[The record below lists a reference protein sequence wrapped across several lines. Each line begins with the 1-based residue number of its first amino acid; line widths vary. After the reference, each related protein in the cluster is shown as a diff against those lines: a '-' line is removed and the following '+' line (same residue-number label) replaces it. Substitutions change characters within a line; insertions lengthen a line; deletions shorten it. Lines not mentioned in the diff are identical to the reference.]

1 MTSNK
6 NLVIKESENC
16 DEQKKI
22 KKATFCII
30 SNFRTEICKFKL
42 MLFALDDSY

>member
-6 NLVIKESENC
+6 NLAVKETENY
-16 DEQKKI
+16 ENRKKV

-30 SNFRTEICKFKL
+30 SNFRTEMCKFKL
-42 MLFALDDSY
+42 MLFALDNSY